1 VVLAFVALSI
11 GACRSAPKLRV
22 DKEVLDKITIEN
34 KLTLFDAENELNIAV
49 DSRDQVV
56 DEIDQLKEDI
66 RRIQKKREVA
76 LRDADTFGDKGDGE
90 RSKMAGM
97 RAQEASAH
105 IDYLR
110 ARLTWVRERLVKER
124 AKLIVAKA
132 QFELAK
138 ARLVK
143 KNNVPGASDIDIT
156 DFEGQVESYK
166 KDVDGTDVDIKDKE
180 AEMKNAEAAWT
191 AVVKQLQTASGGA
204 LGSRWL
210 D

>member
-1 VVLAFVALSI
+1 VLFALVA
-11 GACRSAPKLRV
+11 GAGCRSAPKLRV
-22 DKEVLDKITIEN
+22 DMDVLDKITIEN
-34 KLTLFDAENELNIAV
+34 KLMLFDAENELNIAI

-56 DEIDQLKEDI
+56 DEIEQLKEDI

-76 LRDADTFGDKGDGE
+76 LRDADTFGDKGDQE
-90 RSKMAGM
+90 HSKISGM

-110 ARLTWVRERLVKER
+110 ARLSWVRERLVKER
-124 AKLIVAKA
+124 AKLVVAKA

-143 KNNVPGASDIDIT
+143 KNNVPGASSIDIA
-156 DFEGQVESYK
+156 DFEAQVENYK
-166 KDVDGTDVDIKDKE
+166 KNVDDSSGDIKDKE
-180 AEMKNAEAAWT
+180 SDMKAAEAAWT
-191 AVVKQLQTASGGA
+191 GVVKQLQAASGGA
-204 LGSRWL
+204 IGSRWL